1 MTSRIWYVVA
11 VAALLAG
18 AAGAGTTIWSGIS
31 GLNNALIR
39 VVVPGTSELTLAEPG
54 SYTIYH
60 EYESVIDGR
69 IYSSQN
75 VEGLQVSLT
84 EEAGDLTVPVG
95 PVSGSTRYSLG
106 GHSGV
111 SVLSFDIVRSG
122 RYRLTAGYGAGRG
135 GATAVLAIAQGFL
148 GRLLLTI
155 IAAIGL
161 AFAGFAVALAIG
173 LVTFFKRR
181 RMQRAAA

>member
-18 AAGAGTTIWSGIS
+18 AFGAGTTIWSGIS

-39 VVVPGTSELTLAEPG
+39 VVVPGASELTLAEAG

-69 IYSSQN
+69 IYSSQS
-75 VEGLQVSLT
+75 VDGLQVSLT
-84 EEAGDLTVPVG
+84 DEAGGVTVPVA

-111 SVLSFDIVRSG
+111 SVLSFDIVRPG
-122 RYRLTAGYGAGRG
+122 KYRLTAAYGAGRS
-135 GATAVLAIAQGFL
+135 GATAVLAIGQGFL

-155 IAAIGL
+155 FAAIGL
-161 AFAGFAVALAIG
+161 AFTGFAVALAIG
-173 LVTFFKRR
+173 LVTFFQRR
-181 RMQRAAA
+181 RMQRAAG

>member
-11 VAALLAG
+11 AAALLAG
-18 AAGAGTTIWSGIS
+18 AVGAGMTIWSGIA
-31 GLNNALIR
+31 GLTNALTR

-69 IYSSQN
+69 IYNSQN
-75 VEGLQVSLT
+75 VDGLQVSLT
-84 EEAGDLTVPVG
+84 EEEGGVTVPVA
-95 PVSGSTRYSLG
+95 PASASTRYSLG

-111 SVLSFDIVRSG
+111 SVLSFDIIRPG
-122 RYRLTAGYGAGRG
+122 KYRLIAAYGAGRS
-135 GATAVLAIAQGFL
+135 GATAVLAIGQGFL

-155 IAAIGL
+155 FAAIGL
-161 AFAGFAVALAIG
+161 AFAGFAAALAIV
-173 LVTFFKRR
+173 LITFFKRR
-181 RMQRAAA
+181 RIQRAAG